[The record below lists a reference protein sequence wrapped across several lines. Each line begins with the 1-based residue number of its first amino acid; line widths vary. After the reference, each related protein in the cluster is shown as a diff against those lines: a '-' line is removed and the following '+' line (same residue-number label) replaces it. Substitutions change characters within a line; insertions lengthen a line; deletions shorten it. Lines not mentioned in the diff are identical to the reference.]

1 MLISRFWFPVV
12 YILFFIKY
20 KFLQNNKAKP
30 KVFFFWKYLES
41 SIHVRTL
48 RKIDQKSSKIIWG
61 CSVEEFRKAMNIC
74 WRLTH
79 ISYYKLVNDDR
90 FENYPLSALPIYFEN
105 YNIVFYENKD
115 KNLLIIPCFLS
126 LFTEYLILP
135 HLKLE
140 ISGIFSE
147 FFDFQANFEVIAYN
161 SFSENS
167 IIVHVQ
173 TNNEVNGESFPLLI
187 LLMSICCLV
196 IFVGAIW
203 RTRALKI
210 T

>member
-1 MLISRFWFPVV
+1 M
-12 YILFFIKY
+12 
-20 KFLQNNKAKP
+20 
-30 KVFFFWKYLES
+30 
-41 SIHVRTL
+41 
-48 RKIDQKSSKIIWG
+48 
-61 CSVEEFRKAMNIC
+61 
-74 WRLTH
+74 
-79 ISYYKLVNDDR
+79 
-90 FENYPLSALPIYFEN
+90 SALPIYFEN

-115 KNLLIIPCFLS
+115 QNLLIIPCFLS

-196 IFVGAIW
+196 IFVGAFGLLWIFISRKVMKE
-203 RTRALKI
+203 RTQKSIEKEEELRKMGFIRVDANLMVFLKRERKKKE
-210 T
+210 